1 MKLLAPVV
9 LALSVVATGCGSS
22 SISKAKA
29 EERVAKWYEA
39 TGAQYKLDIK
49 DVPAVITAFDA
60 QNPNDGRNE
69 IALTWK
75 GMAVTLAFSKPI
87 DKANITKEF
96 LDENFTYI
104 TIDNIFAEIDTPGW
118 KLNPRTP
125 VSSNEEGVKFQEVA
139 DGHLRF
145 TVDWE
150 TYTILGYSNKQAC
163 QEQLNIADNSISKDC
178 YVTVEKRV
186 PLHLQVDATL
196 P

>member
-9 LALSVVATGCGSS
+9 LALSVVATGCAAS

-49 DVPAVITAFDA
+49 DVPAVITVFDP

-75 GMAVTLAFSKPI
+75 GMAVTLAFGKPI
-87 DKANITKEF
+87 DKATVTKEF

-104 TIDNIFAEIDTPGW
+104 TVDNVFAEIDTPGW
-118 KLNPRTP
+118 KLNPKTP
-125 VSSNEEGVKFQEVA
+125 ASSNDEGVHFQEVA

-150 TYTILGYSNKQAC
+150 TYSFFGYSSKEAC
-163 QEQLNIADNSISKDC
+163 QEQLKIADNSISEDC
-178 YVTVEKRV
+178 YVAVEKRV

-196 P
+196 